1 MLFSLLLCFF
11 INSFL
16 FGACC
21 QLSVNEAVIDDY
33 NKPLLSPIDTF
44 IGNDNRVPANGGSY
58 GESDTILL
66 ETSKPSTSDKTSI
79 YLSSHQP
86 GQVYS
91 PELPTHV
98 TDSITTFGTFNPNK
112 KKVPGT
118 KQPHQTKPTPSKYGV
133 TDKYVLVQ
141 TLSHDKNPSSKPG
154 NVYDNEINSIESIIL
169 MLNDTKTGPQYN
181 TEIKP
186 QTTFEYNNGIPTKFV
201 GPSSSGNFYITT
213 KVPSS
218 SSIITSTKRPS
229 LYNITYSSS
238 HATSIYTPTSTP
250 ATLATVFQKVPIL
263 THSTALGSTTKSPST
278 SYVYSTVIPKRPS
291 PAGYNPNRISST
303 TTSTSALTSSTP
315 SKKPTKF
322 VTNTKKPVQKLTT
335 RPIST
340 SYVSGPT
347 PARPSFSSTKKP
359 VALSSYTTSNKPQ
372 SSEVPVI
379 NKIGSST
386 PAPTVI
392 VLGPY
397 GIGIIYL
404 INYTFAN
411 DAINFHS
418 CLFRFNGK
426 PITNH
431 THYTKTN
438 CEFCI
443 VKH

>member
-1 MLFSLLLCFF
+1 M
-11 INSFL
+11 
-16 FGACC
+16 
-21 QLSVNEAVIDDY
+21 SVNEAVIDDY
-33 NKPLLSPIDTF
+33 NKPLLSPIETF
-44 IGNDNRVPANGGSY
+44 SGSDNRVPANGNY

-66 ETSKPSTSDKTSI
+66 ETSKPTTPEKSSI
-79 YLSSHQP
+79 YLSSHVP

-91 PELPTHV
+91 PELPSQV

-112 KKVPGT
+112 KKTQNT

-141 TLSHDKNPSSKPG
+141 TLSNDKNVPPSKPS

-186 QTTFEYNNGIPTKFV
+186 QTTFEYSSSGLPTKY
-201 GPSSSGNFYITT
+201 GSPSSSGTFYITT
-213 KVPSS
+213 KVPTPTTPNPISY
-218 SSIITSTKRPS
+218 IPSTKRPS

-238 HATSIYTPTSTP
+238 HATSIFTPSSTP
-250 ATLATVFQKVPIL
+250 ATLATIFQKVPIL
-263 THSTALGSTTKSPST
+263 THSSVGSTTKSPST

-303 TTSTSALTSSTP
+303 TTSASSSTATKKP
-315 SKKPTKF
+315 SKLTT
-322 VTNTKKPVQKLTT
+322 TNTKKPIQKLTT

-347 PARPSFSSTKKP
+347 PARPSFSTTKKP
-359 VALSSYTTSNKPQ
+359 SILSSYTTSTKPQ
-372 SSEVPVI
+372 ISQAPII

-397 GIGIIYL
+397 GIGILLSIP
-404 INYTFAN
+404 
-411 DAINFHS
+411 NFS
-418 CLFRFNGK
+418 TLSQ
-426 PITNH
+426 
-431 THYTKTN
+431 
-438 CEFCI
+438 
-443 VKH
+443 